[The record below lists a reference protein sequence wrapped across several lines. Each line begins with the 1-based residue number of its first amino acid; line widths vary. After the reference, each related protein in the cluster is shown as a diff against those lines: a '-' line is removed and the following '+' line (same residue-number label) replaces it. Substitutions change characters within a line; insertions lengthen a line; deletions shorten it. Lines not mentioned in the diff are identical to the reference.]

1 MNKPLPL
8 VRLKGE
14 PASLPTAE
22 MVLDPHMAIHGHDSL
37 QLWHVCD
44 VDSAL
49 HYLGHCIVNH
59 PHDLRSHVRRILL
72 LIRQEDGASLYGAL
86 VDLLIALGDK
96 GLALKRRMLDLA
108 TPLLNRTSLAFLQRQ
123 LEPGVDACNL
133 DIARVRASL
142 LRAGSCGN
150 HPLVLRH
157 KVQRSALERTPLEEA
172 RELIEYGQLE
182 QALETLEDALLRDP
196 DQEEIAAELLELYT
210 RMGALERREAM
221 REQML
226 INFGRA
232 PAAWP
237 AVAS

>member
-1 MNKPLPL
+1 MNMPLPL

-14 PASLPTAE
+14 LVSLPTADLA
-22 MVLDPHMAIHGHDSL
+22 LDPHMAIHGHASL
-37 QLWHVCD
+37 MLRHVYD

-49 HYLGHCIVNH
+49 HYLGHRIVNH
-59 PHDLRSHVRRILL
+59 PLDLRSHVQRILL

-108 TPLLNRTSLAFLQRQ
+108 TPLLNRTSLVSLQRQ
-123 LEPGVDACNL
+123 LESGIRACDP
-133 DIARVRASL
+133 DIARVRGSL
-142 LRAGSCGN
+142 LRAGSCGTD
-150 HPLVLRH
+150 PLVLRH
-157 KVQRSALERTPLEEA
+157 KAQGGAVKRTPLEEA
-172 RELIEYGQLE
+172 RELVEYGQLE

-196 DQEEIAAELLELYT
+196 DQAEVAAELLELYT
-210 RMGALERREAM
+210 RMGEFQRMEAM

-232 PAAWP
+232 PESWP